1 MSPRKKITDQREG
14 YSGVAVIYARYSSHN
29 QRDVSIEQQVKQC
42 QEFAQRNNLSIIEVY
57 ADRAVSGKTDQRP
70 NFQRMMKDA
79 EKKKFRYVIAW
90 KSNRMGRNMLQAMIN
105 EARLDEAGIR
115 CLYTEEDF
123 DDTAAGRFA
132 LRNMMN
138 VNQFYS
144 ENMAE
149 DVMRGLMDNAKK
161 CMVNGPLPYGYQR
174 GQDGRYAIEPNKAE
188 IVREI
193 FERFYAGDQL
203 VDIENDLNGRG
214 IKTGSGSRWNR
225 GSFHRMLA
233 NERYIGVYKYAG
245 YRIEDGIPA
254 IIEKELFYAVQE
266 KLTTKKNPRGRRHE
280 NSNYLLTGKLFCG
293 HCGGFMVGMSGTS
306 ETSVK
311 HYYYDCQTKRKEK
324 TCLKKAV
331 RRDWIEQ
338 KVAEAV
344 KQYIMLDEII
354 QWLATGYD
362 SFVKRSRKDSLLAAA
377 ETELEGVNK
386 AIKNVMSAIEQGII
400 TSATKERLMELEDER
415 RQLEAT
421 VAVERAALMDI
432 SKEQVGFWLASFR
445 EGDITDKKYQEKLIN
460 SFIQAVYLYDD
471 EMRMVFSFSNRAS
484 QVVLSLEDINNLG
497 SDETLES
504 SYKFADG
511 SPEKRHAERRVF
523 FCCPSG
529 SFPSRRRRNGAN
541 APPGLGGLR
550 SVLPRVPGNGKPL

>member
-1 MSPRKKITDQREG
+1 M
-14 YSGVAVIYARYSSHN
+14 
-29 QRDVSIEQQVKQC
+29 
-42 QEFAQRNNLSIIEVY
+42 
-57 ADRAVSGKTDQRP
+57 
-70 NFQRMMKDA
+70 
-79 EKKKFRYVIAW
+79 
-90 KSNRMGRNMLQAMIN
+90 
-105 EARLDEAGIR
+105 
-115 CLYTEEDF
+115 
-123 DDTAAGRFA
+123 
-132 LRNMMN
+132 
-138 VNQFYS
+138 
-144 ENMAE
+144 
-149 DVMRGLMDNAKK
+149 
-161 CMVNGPLPYGYQR
+161 
-174 GQDGRYAIEPNKAE
+174 
-188 IVREI
+188 
-193 FERFYAGDQL
+193 
-203 VDIENDLNGRG
+203 
-214 IKTGSGSRWNR
+214 
-225 GSFHRMLA
+225 
-233 NERYIGVYKYAG
+233 
-245 YRIEDGIPA
+245 
-254 IIEKELFYAVQE
+254 
-266 KLTTKKNPRGRRHE
+266 
-280 NSNYLLTGKLFCG
+280 
-293 HCGGFMVGMSGTS
+293 GMSGTS

-511 SPEKRHAERRVF
+511 SPEKKTR
-523 FCCPSG
+523 
-529 SFPSRRRRNGAN
+529 
-541 APPGLGGLR
+541 
-550 SVLPRVPGNGKPL
+550 